1 MSDNNQTVCAS
12 LRKSKVSKGRKKRRI
27 FYVIHKNMY
36 ICRKMYTYG
45 QERIAQHYTWK
56 I

>member
-12 LRKSKVSKGRKKRRI
+12 LRKSEVSKGRKKRRI
-27 FYVIHKNMY
+27 FYVIHENMY
-36 ICRKMYTYG
+36 ICRKLYIYG